1 MKKVLTIGLM
11 LLACAGFVFAAD
23 SDQKKDTLAVT
34 VNVEGTT
41 TVEWLT
47 AKPGTEE
54 FSWEENEDKLST
66 EDSTLEVGTEYIY
79 YPAVK
84 TNEAA
89 MTELKISATPLKSN
103 AGEYLKYT
111 VKPMEESDGKLSI
124 ETGTYNSEIT
134 IDEETNNSEGGTEI
148 IKYSDN
154 SDNDGMRTLFGQ
166 VVIKVDESSYNAA
179 SSGTYTATLTLTT
192 NVTA

>member
-11 LLACAGFVFAAD
+11 LLVCAGFVFAAD
-23 SDQKKDTLAVT
+23 SDQLTVT
-34 VNVEGTT
+34 VNVKGST

-47 AKPGTEE
+47 DKPGTEE
-54 FSWEENEDKLST
+54 FNWEENDDKLST
-66 EDSTLEVGTEYIY
+66 EESTLEVGKDYTY

-89 MTELKISATPLKSN
+89 ITELKISATPLKSD
-103 AGEYLKYT
+103 ADEYIKYT
-111 VKPMEESDGKLSI
+111 VKPVEESEGKLTI
-124 ETGTYNSEIT
+124 TTGTYGSEIT
-134 IDEETNNSEGGTEI
+134 IDKETNNSDDGTEI

-154 SDNDGMRTLFGQ
+154 SNNDGMRTLFGQ
-166 VVIKVDESSYNAA
+166 VVIKVDEVSYNAA